1 MVSPKSRAH
10 YFATL
15 ALILIGVFFLA
26 TPFVQGNETK
36 PSGSLEQLRELLVQ
50 RHTLLKE
57 IVTDLQRQVNV
68 GMRDPS
74 VLSAATVALY
84 RAETEL
90 CTTDAERIAVCE
102 RMVKALLAH
111 QDRIAQH
118 VEVGAMSNWQ
128 LNDAKAAVLQA
139 RIDLERLRLG
149 QPSPR

>member
-1 MVSPKSRAH
+1 MVSHRFQAH
-10 YFATL
+10 SFATL
-15 ALILIGVFFLA
+15 ALILIGVFLLA
-26 TPFVQGNETK
+26 TPFVQGNETQ
-36 PSGSLEQLRELLVQ
+36 SAGSIERLRELLVQ
-50 RHTLLKE
+50 RHTLLE
-57 IVTDLQRQVNV
+57 QIVADLQKQVNL

-102 RMVKALLAH
+102 RMVKALSAH
-111 QDRIAQH
+111 QNRITQH
-118 VEVGAMSNWQ
+118 VEVGVMSNWQ

-149 QPSPR
+149 QPSPH